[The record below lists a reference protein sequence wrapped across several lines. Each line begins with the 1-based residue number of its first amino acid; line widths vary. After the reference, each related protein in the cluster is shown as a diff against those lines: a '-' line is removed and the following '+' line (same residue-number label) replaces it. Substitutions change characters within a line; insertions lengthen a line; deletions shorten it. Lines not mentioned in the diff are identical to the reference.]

1 MDDDPKM
8 IRAVLFFSGRVQGVG
23 FRFTTNEIAKRF
35 DVKGTVENCND
46 GRVKIVAEAETTEI
60 DRFVEAI
67 KTSMAGKIK
76 QLERFESAASFEFE
90 NFSVRH

>member
-1 MDDDPKM
+1 M

-23 FRFTTNEIAKRF
+23 FRFSTNEIAKTF
-35 DVKGTVENCND
+35 AVKGTVENCDD
-46 GRVKIVAEAETTEI
+46 GRVKIVAEAEASEI

-76 QLERFESAASFEFE
+76 QVSKFESVASFEFE
-90 NFSVRH
+90 NFSVRQ